1 LDRIE
6 PPTDLW
12 WLSVQGIWRERPT
25 SEEAE
30 LRLLPETPL
39 ETAVGTGSPE
49 GSQGLLHPKY
59 NLPARCFAY
68 VGDYGNPKTWKL
80 PYLQAD
86 GTIDAKRLP
95 KAVQAIL
102 SNYRG
107 AKVSGIPE
115 VAIRAVLAKLG
126 RAALQAGHMPPKASS
141 PAPIYCQ
148 LAEALEQL
156 GTTCGDS

>member
-1 LDRIE
+1 M
-6 PPTDLW
+6 
-12 WLSVQGIWRERPT
+12 
-25 SEEAE
+25 
-30 LRLLPETPL
+30 
-39 ETAVGTGSPE
+39 
-49 GSQGLLHPKY
+49 
-59 NLPARCFAY
+59 
-68 VGDYGNPKTWKL
+68 GDYGNPKTWKL

-115 VAIRAVLAKLG
+115 VAIRAVLTKLG
-126 RAALQAGHMPPKASS
+126 TAALQAGHMPPKTSS